1 MTKRKNTDMK
11 NFTVVTYRDHPQLY
25 FNPRMPLENQCL

>member
-25 FNPRMPLENQCL
+25 FNPRMPLENQYL